1 MLFKSR
7 VKNDK
12 VTGEA
17 ELVILSTE
25 DNLPPF
31 RSAKDFP
38 IKPKEDKLIELY
50 DSCRNALVDSNAAR
64 TLLRQRRA
72 RKKDVIAA
80 IRSELERV
88 EADLALEAGTRMQ
101 LHEMNQKL
109 IGVLKEMDSV
119 SNDIAITVEGAHTGR
134 RSDLKALIDKI
145 KSIVRNWRIFK
156 RATISNE
163 IPSAR
168 QENEK
173 FS

>member
-17 ELVILSTE
+17 ELVIVSTE

-38 IKPKEDKLIELY
+38 IKPKEEKLIELY

-64 TLLRQRRA
+64 TLLRERMA

-80 IRSELERV
+80 IRLNQAISFELI
-88 EADLALEAGTRMQ
+88 
-101 LHEMNQKL
+101 LHLMKNL
-109 IGVLKEMDSV
+109 
-119 SNDIAITVEGAHTGR
+119 
-134 RSDLKALIDKI
+134 
-145 KSIVRNWRIFK
+145 
-156 RATISNE
+156 
-163 IPSAR
+163 
-168 QENEK
+168 
-173 FS
+173 

>member
-12 VTGEA
+12 DTGEA
-17 ELVILSTE
+17 EQVIASNE
-25 DNLPPF
+25 DNLPTF

-64 TLLRQRRA
+64 KLLRERMA

-88 EADLALEAGTRMQ
+88 EADLAVEAGTRMQ

-119 SNDIAITVEGAHTGR
+119 SNDIAITVEGAHAGR

-168 QENEK
+168 QESENR
-173 FS
+173 S